1 LIVQLAASGFP
12 HADPFK
18 SRHSS
23 HAGQKGDINERQ
35 LMAQC
40 GHAASTLFKFA
51 CAGPRLIDA
60 YALFAKSTDSDSLNR
75 LVFLRRRRN
84 EFVLVALLITFGPC
98 IGGCKPRHRRLILSG
113 PMALKEAFALEA
125 VAPDFPLRAGG
136 LLGLRPKAFY
146 ATSSDLVAI
155 NNVLRSRTKWS
166 LPRIP
171 QE

>member
-1 LIVQLAASGFP
+1 M
-12 HADPFK
+12 
-18 SRHSS
+18 SS
-23 HAGQKGDINERQ
+23 
-35 LMAQC
+35 
-40 GHAASTLFKFA
+40 
-51 CAGPRLIDA
+51 
-60 YALFAKSTDSDSLNR
+60 
-75 LVFLRRRRN
+75 FLLHFS
-84 EFVLVALLITFGPC
+84 EPSAPC
-98 IGGCKPRHRRLILSG
+98 IGGCKPRHRRLILRG

-166 LPRIP
+166 LLRIP